1 MDTSS
6 VIVLLSIIGICLLSL
21 IGHSVNQKVEPKLDT
36 HPKPKYVPPPR
47 PIQYSIA
54 KSYEFY
60 INMTKQ
66 DVLNA
71 ISFYV
76 RENFKYH
83 TLGTYGGWNVDNELK
98 EGKINYMTDNQI
110 LNHVYIKI
118 EHSQNQKGIKT
129 ETWVFGTK
137 NSGNTFKFTEDG
149 ILKHF
154 TIKNLPQFYVN
165 NN

>member
-1 MDTSS
+1 MDLSS
-6 VIVLLSIIGICLLSL
+6 ILTLLSIFGVCILVL
-21 IGHSVNQKVEPKLDT
+21 IVKKKEPTPKLYT
-36 HPKPKYVPPPR
+36 YVPPPR
-47 PIQYSIA
+47 LPLPPIQYSVA

-60 INMTKQ
+60 VNMTKQ

-76 RENFKYH
+76 RESLKYDIQ
-83 TLGTYGGWNVDNELK
+83 GTCRAWVDRELR

-110 LNHVYIKI
+110 LKHVYLRI

-154 TIKNLPQFYVN
+154 TIKNLPQFYRSN
-165 NN
+165 Y